1 MDTYRVGL
9 VEVAKDSLVLA
20 SEIIVV
26 YQLKGEDEMP
36 ERLEEIAEQVLAD
49 QIGKIMEAPADSA
62 VVKANLHLLDP
73 DGFGVAVG
81 ELSLAGVLWYA
92 LDCTLVVK
100 GSSTC
105 VVSFNATG
113 FSWDVG
119 AFTSQV
125 VGTWLVDPCTTGG
138 KCHFTCVVVDV
149 GEGVVTFSLF
159 SEHGKLYGTFV
170 GDTEGA
176 DVADIHGTGTLSV
189 S

>member
-1 MDTYRVGL
+1 
-9 VEVAKDSLVLA
+9 
-20 SEIIVV
+20 
-26 YQLKGEDEMP
+26 MP

-159 SEHGKLYGTFV
+159 SDHGKLYGTFV